1 MIFSELKRKLEMS
14 QQKISELESRQK
26 DTLRLMSADKNTDKK
41 FNDMELQM
49 GKLRQQVDSLT
60 KRLKEEGEK
69 KLKLEKDLEKEQSRV
84 KELEIFKDKQQQIL
98 KKKTEDL
105 LTAQRRLRS
114 NSSAGLNEIDTPGQ
128 LTSASKHWVEQ
139 EMEKIILEKRQME
152 QLKDELAKREA
163 LVKKKEHLLSE
174 KNDLEVKKLRASQ
187 LVTENNKT
195 SMRELEETHSNL
207 MRQRKQIDDRIHK
220 GDILSPA
227 EERRLIEVEEAIEA
241 LESAIEFENDSIVD
255 QENKL
260 KNSMLFNSKSS
271 NAMHDVCFLFS
282 LKIVF
287 KLFDRRIKICFL

>member
-1 MIFSELKRKLEMS
+1 LILSDLKKKLEMS
-14 QQKISELESRQK
+14 QQKISELESKQK
-26 DTLRLMSADKNTDKK
+26 DTMRLMIADKNNDKK
-41 FNDMELQM
+41 LSDMELQM

-69 KLKLEKDLEKEQSRV
+69 KLKLEKDLEKEQTRV
-84 KELEIFKDKQQQIL
+84 KELEIFKEKQQQIL

-105 LTAQRRLRS
+105 MTAQRRLRS
-114 NSSAGLNEIDTPGQ
+114 NSSAGLNEDSTQQ

-163 LVKKKEHLLSE
+163 LVKKKETLLKE

-187 LVTENNKT
+187 LIAENNKT
-195 SMRELEETHSNL
+195 SMKELEETHSNL
-207 MRQRKQIDDRIHK
+207 IRQRKQIDEKIHK
-220 GDILSPA
+220 GDVLTPS
-227 EERRLIEVEEAIEA
+227 EERRLIEIDEAIEA

-260 KNSMLFNSKSS
+260 KDSIVFNSK
-271 NAMHDVCFLFS
+271 NPNDVSIF
-282 LKIVF
+282 
-287 KLFDRRIKICFL
+287 